1 MTDHASSGAPP
12 TATAAPGTPSAFRRH
27 VWPLLLLNR
36 WRILAAMVF
45 VGLSGG
51 AVAVQN
57 VFPKWLFSYVLD
69 VDGLENTERWR
80 RLAWLAAGYLVL
92 TSIVRMAFWHIGYRL
107 FTRAREQVIFA
118 LRGKFF
124 RHVNHL
130 CLRFHGT
137 HSSGE
142 LFSYLFG
149 SPLRAV
155 MDFFGHATMNL
166 PGSVM
171 SVIITLTLFWQ
182 WDWVIASLLMA
193 TALVSVRMM
202 MRARHRIEGIQKD
215 FQAVEGD
222 VSGQVADLL
231 RGNKAVK
238 LYAMEAQVAQNFE
251 RQADVIRRKTYERDI
266 YSHVEWIKQEGL
278 TYVCYAL
285 LMAACTWRYLSGHI
299 DLGIVAACLAAY
311 LGLVGPLQGVFTAFT
326 LWGGAAAA
334 LARIGAVL
342 DTATTTPDPAHTL
355 GGDVDA
361 PPPRRATIVF
371 DRVGFG
377 YEPGRPVL
385 RDLSLT
391 IAPGERVAFVGP
403 SGAGKTTITQLLL
416 RLYDPQEGAIRLG
429 DTDLRA
435 YSTRALRRHFGVVPQ
450 DPFIFNTTLRDN
462 LRVARPDADDAAI
475 RQACEQA
482 NAWEFIATLP
492 GGLDA
497 RVGEGGSMLS
507 GGQRQ
512 RLAIARALLSAPA
525 CFIFDEATS
534 ALDTLSEQLISQAI
548 EKSLGDRT
556 AIFIAHRLSTV
567 KHCDRIFVLEGGV
580 VAQSGRY
587 DELMAK
593 PGLFQDLVRGQQLR
607 G

>member
-1 MTDHASSGAPP
+1 M
-12 TATAAPGTPSAFRRH
+12 
-27 VWPLLLLNR
+27 L
-36 WRILAAMVF
+36 F

-69 VDGLENTERWR
+69 VDALDNAERWR

-92 TSIVRMAFWHIGYRL
+92 TSIVRMAFWHVGYRL

-285 LMAACTWRYLSGHI
+285 LMAACTWRFLSGHI

-334 LARIGAVL
+334 LTRIGAVL

-361 PPPRRATIVF
+361 PPPRRATIFF
-371 DRVGFG
+371 DHVGFG

-385 RDLSLT
+385 RDLTLS

-416 RLYDPQEGAIRLG
+416 RLYDPQHGAVKLG
-429 DTDLRA
+429 DTDLRS

-462 LRVARPDADDAAI
+462 LRVARPDADDDAI

-482 NAWEFIATLP
+482 NAWEFIAALP

-512 RLAIARALLSAPA
+512 RLAIARALLAAPA

-548 EKSLGDRT
+548 ENSLGDRA

-587 DELMAK
+587 DELMAR